1 MSNST
6 FKSKYI
12 IDKTHNLIVE
22 YHYGTM
28 VHDDYLNF
36 KKTFFEN
43 KDLQLNM
50 FFLIDLGDTKFIYN
64 KKSLIRFANFIL
76 KKKHLLKNKIAVIV
90 KSPSLVVVTTLF
102 STLRIMT
109 NLKMKI
115 FSTEEAAQSWLGLEN
130 NVGINLLNQ
139 LKNKSV

>member
-1 MSNST
+1 MSKST
-6 FKSKYI
+6 FNSKYI
-12 IDKTHNLIVE
+12 IDKTHNLVVE

-36 KKTFFEN
+36 KKDFFES
-43 KDLQLNM
+43 KELQPDM

-115 FSTEEAAQSWLGLEN
+115 FSTEEAAQNWLGLED
-130 NVGINLLNQ
+130 NVGINLLNE